1 MAMQSATRVGF
12 REYRSGDAAVFQF
25 LNEQWIA
32 KYFGLEEKDIEIL
45 SDPEMHI
52 LQPGGRICFAVQD
65 EEVVGCCAL
74 IVNGPRSYEVAKMAV
89 REDLRNQGI
98 GKALLL
104 HVIEAARSLGAQKLT
119 LETNSSLANAVHVY
133 ESLGFRHLD
142 PARVAP
148 SPYRRADV
156 HMEMLL

>member
-1 MAMQSATRVGF
+1 MQSATRVLF
-12 REYRSGDAAVFQF
+12 REYQSGDAAVFRF

-32 KYFGLEEKDIEIL
+32 KYFGLEEKDVEVL
-45 SDPEMHI
+45 SDPDAHI
-52 LQPGGRICFAVQD
+52 LQPGGHIYFANQD
-65 EEVVGCCAL
+65 DEAVGCCAL

-104 HVIEAARSLGAQKLT
+104 HVIDTARMLGAKILT

-142 PARVAP
+142 PARVTL